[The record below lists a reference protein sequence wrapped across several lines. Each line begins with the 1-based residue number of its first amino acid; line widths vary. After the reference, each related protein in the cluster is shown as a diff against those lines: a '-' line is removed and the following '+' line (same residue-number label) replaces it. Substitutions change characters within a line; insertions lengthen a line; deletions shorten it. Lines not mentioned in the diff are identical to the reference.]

1 MVLRITRSPIAIPIT
16 LTLGLALARLWGVP
30 PLSDPLGAPLPPELH
45 LALPWLYVLASPLFD
60 LWDGIS
66 MLNMRRLTGFLAGL
80 LLLVVVWRVA
90 RGIVLRGTTLG
101 RELLALLAGLA
112 GLAAFIAAGL
122 LWHRPMA
129 ALAGAGADHV
139 VVDFHGHT
147 NRSHDVEGTAMRG
160 YDVASNLRWHRRA
173 GFDAAFITDHNTVGP
188 LANGEGLSIGC
199 PGIELSV
206 WRSHI
211 VLLGDSV
218 PIDRS
223 PYNRD
228 LAGLLELL
236 RTSETAYGSVSVASI
251 PEYVRNHWG
260 RLDTLVAAGLD
271 GFEIVNA
278 APKAN
283 EITRAQRDT
292 VIALARRT
300 NRFVVGVSDSHGWGA
315 TSMVWNLVEV
325 PGWRGSPGSVCAGIL
340 RRLGD
345 GFGSVRIVERHRLR
359 PDAAWP
365 VILTPFG
372 VLWETWRS
380 LGWRETLAWVGWIW
394 AIPGIRW
401 LRRRRR
407 QA

>member
-1 MVLRITRSPIAIPIT
+1 MALRTARNSIALPIV
-16 LTLGLALARLWGVP
+16 LTLGLGLARLWSVP
-30 PLSDPLGAPLPPELH
+30 PLSDPLGDPLPPGLH
-45 LALPWLYVLASPLFD
+45 LALPRLYVLAAPLFD

-66 MLNMRRLTGFLAGL
+66 MLNMRRLTGFLTGL
-80 LLLVVVWRVA
+80 LLLFVLWRVV
-90 RGIVLRGTTLG
+90 RGIVRRGTTLG
-101 RELLALLAGLA
+101 RELLVLPASLA

-129 ALAGAGADHV
+129 ALAGAGADNV
-139 VVDFHGHT
+139 VVDFHAHT

-160 YDVASNLRWHRRA
+160 YDVASNLRWHHRA

-188 LANGEGLSIGC
+188 LASGEGLSIGC

-211 VLLGDSV
+211 VLLGDTV
-218 PIDRS
+218 PIDRG

-236 RTSETAYGSVSVASI
+236 RTSETAYGSLSVASI
-251 PEYVRNHWG
+251 PEYVRNHWE

-283 EITRAQRDT
+283 EITRAQRDI

-315 TSMVWNLVEV
+315 TSMVWNLVEI
-325 PGWRGSPGSVCAGIL
+325 PGWRDAPGRVCAGIL
-340 RRLGD
+340 RRLSD
-345 GFGSVRIVERHRLR
+345 GFGAVAIVERHRLR

-365 VILTPFG
+365 VILTPLG

-394 AIPGIRW
+394 AIPAVRW